1 MPNHLDR
8 QLEVHQ
14 REAEGEAEV
23 AAELGDQVEGGVG
36 EHLPRHGHRFAKHE
50 DQTRILDLGFRNE
63 TRLDVHLGAGLVA
76 GVVSRV
82 AELHVLFNRIF
93 TDIASANTCGRI
105 PESEKSE
112 KLSLSFLKS
121 YFSPCFRIFNQPWRC
136 AVELPN
142 QLLV

>member
-50 DQTRILDLGFRNE
+50 DQTRILDLGF
-63 TRLDVHLGAGLVA
+63 
-76 GVVSRV
+76 
-82 AELHVLFNRIF
+82 
-93 TDIASANTCGRI
+93 
-105 PESEKSE
+105 
-112 KLSLSFLKS
+112 
-121 YFSPCFRIFNQPWRC
+121 
-136 AVELPN
+136 
-142 QLLV
+142 

>member
-50 DQTRILDLGFRNE
+50 DETGILDLGF
-63 TRLDVHLGAGLVA
+63 
-76 GVVSRV
+76 
-82 AELHVLFNRIF
+82 
-93 TDIASANTCGRI
+93 
-105 PESEKSE
+105 
-112 KLSLSFLKS
+112 
-121 YFSPCFRIFNQPWRC
+121 
-136 AVELPN
+136 
-142 QLLV
+142 